1 MIMRKGTFTLTAL
14 LTAAALSGSAFAF
27 GLGDALEIG
36 GKVWEKKDAAVK
48 VAKAVRKGTKDLTP
62 SEEHYIGRSVAA
74 TILSRY
80 KTLDDPKRTD
90 YVNRVGLYLSR
101 FSDRPETFGGYH
113 FVLLDAPNEVN
124 AFAAPGGFIFVT
136 TGLLAK
142 VKNEEELAAVL
153 AHEIAHV
160 TLKHGLEAIKS
171 SNLTQAFTILGT
183 EAVKEYS
190 GSQLA
195 SLTEA
200 FSGSIDDIVNK
211 MVMSGYSQSQEFDA
225 DAMALAIA
233 YRAGYDPAGLM
244 GFLTTLRNA
253 SKGAPD
259 AGFFK
264 THPPAGDRLAKAE
277 KEAKKKK
284 LVGNDDP
291 ARDQRFSAHKI

>member
-1 MIMRKGTFTLTAL
+1 MRKSMIALTAL
-14 LTAAALSGSAFAF
+14 VATIGLAGSAFAW
-27 GLGDALEIG
+27 GLGDAVEIG

-48 VAKAVRKGTKDLTP
+48 AGKAIRKGTKDLTP

-80 KTLDDPKRTD
+80 KVANDPKRTD
-90 YVNRVGLYLSR
+90 YVNRVGLYLSK
-101 FSDRPETFGGYH
+101 FSDRPETYGGYH
-113 FVLLDAPNEVN
+113 FAILNAPNEVN
-124 AFAAPGGFIFVT
+124 AFAAPGGFVFVT

-142 VKNEEELAAVL
+142 VTSEEELAAVL

-160 TLKHGLEAIKS
+160 TLRHGLEAIKS
-171 SNLTQAFTILGT
+171 SNLTSAFTIIGT

-190 GSQLA
+190 GSELA

-200 FSGSIDDIVNK
+200 FSGSIDDVVNK

-225 DAMALAIA
+225 DAMAMAIC
-233 YRAGYDPAGLM
+233 YRAGYDPAGLTR
-244 GFLTTLRNA
+244 FLTTLRNA

-264 THPPAGDRLAKAE
+264 THPPAKDRLNKAE
-277 KEAKKKK
+277 KVAKKEK
-284 LVGNDDP
+284 LSGDADP
-291 ARDQRFSAHKI
+291 VRSKRFSANK